1 MHFGTEKMNTLVPMV
16 VEQTGVGERSYD
28 IFSRLLKERIIFLD
42 GEIHDAVADLVVAQ
56 LLYLE
61 SQDPERDISLYVN
74 SPGGSVTAGL
84 AMYDTIQYIRPD
96 VQTICL
102 GQAASMAALILAAGT
117 QGKRFALPSSRVMIH
132 QPWGGAQGQSMDIN
146 IHAKEIVRMKEL
158 TIEYFAEHTGK
169 TTEQIA
175 SDLERD
181 YFLTAK
187 QAVDYGIVDSLL
199 TRS

>member
-1 MHFGTEKMNTLVPMV
+1 
-16 VEQTGVGERSYD
+16 
-28 IFSRLLKERIIFLD
+28 
-42 GEIHDAVADLVVAQ
+42 
-56 LLYLE
+56 
-61 SQDPERDISLYVN
+61 
-74 SPGGSVTAGL
+74 
-84 AMYDTIQYIRPD
+84 
-96 VQTICL
+96 
-102 GQAASMAALILAAGT
+102 
-117 QGKRFALPSSRVMIH
+117 
-132 QPWGGAQGQSMDIN
+132 MDIN